1 MKKYLNIGVNKRLL
15 ENFFSLSILQIAN
28 YIIPLITLPYLVRV
42 LLPSNYGLLAFAQA
56 LIQYFNVFTDYGF
69 NFSATRE
76 ISIYR
81 HNKEKVSAIFSSV
94 MTLKI
99 LFVFIS
105 LSILSLIIFSFDKLR
120 SEWLLYYCTFGI
132 VIGQNMFPRWFF
144 QGIEQMKY
152 ITILNLISRII
163 FTISIFVVVKSSN
176 DYLYVPII
184 NSLGFILAGIL
195 SLWVAFYTFKIRF
208 IIPTFAD
215 LKYQLV
221 EGWHLFISTLATS
234 LYTTSNVFILGL
246 FADSIIVGYYSAAER
261 IVKAIE
267 DFLSP
272 IFYSVYPYLSRLY
285 TESKQDAIKFIRKLV
300 KYVGFI
306 GVIITVMV
314 LSFTNLIV
322 KILLGSHYLEAI
334 VVLKILAF
342 IPLVGGINIIT
353 TSLTM
358 LSFNYKK
365 AFSNIIIFA
374 GIFNL
379 GLSFLLVPYY
389 KHIGSSISVL
399 LSEVFIMLITFIY
412 LKRKNINLI

>member
-56 LIQYFNVFTDYGF
+56 LIQYFNVFIDYGF

-81 HNKEKVSAIFSSV
+81 QNKEKVSAIFSSV

-261 IVKAIE
+261 IIKAIE